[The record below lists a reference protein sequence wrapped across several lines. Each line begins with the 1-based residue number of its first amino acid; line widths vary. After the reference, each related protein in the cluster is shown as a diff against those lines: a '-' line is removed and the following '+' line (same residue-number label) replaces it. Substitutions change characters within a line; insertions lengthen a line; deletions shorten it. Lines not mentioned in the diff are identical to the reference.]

1 VTDPDATRP
10 ERVLSSRRLYEG
22 RILNLRVDTV
32 ELPGG
37 GEATREIVE
46 HAEVAATVPLD
57 DDGTVTL
64 VRQYRLAVGQ
74 ALLEVPAG
82 LVHPGEPLLE
92 AARRELE
99 EETGLRAA
107 RLRHL
112 VSFYVSPGFTDERV
126 HLFLAQGLS
135 QGHPQNAADERIQVV
150 RLPLRQALALVE
162 RGDVQDAKSVIGLLL
177 AARET
182 GLIVERRGT
191 D

>member
-1 VTDPDATRP
+1 MTDHDATRP

-46 HAEVAATVPLD
+46 HAEVAATVPVE

-82 LVHPGEPLLE
+82 LVQPGEPLLE

-135 QGHPQNAADERIQVV
+135 QGRPQNAPDERIQVV